1 MFQFVGAP
9 RKGAVLA
16 MGGLTIALVLTAC
29 GPQSASTPAPTPT
42 KQTAAVVSADTVKR
56 GDIQQTLALSGEV
69 RAREQISVLPKAS
82 GRVEQLLVDS
92 GAEVK
97 AGDTIAVLDQDNPR
111 MQILQARAALAQAQA
126 RLATLNAGPRAED
139 VAAAQAALAQ
149 QQNRLQDMRRGGRA
163 EDVRSAEDSVD
174 AAQAKL
180 QALLNGADD
189 AVRQAAQSAVDSD
202 KDALASAQA
211 AFAALGAQNA
221 SNLENAQS
229 QVYSL
234 QAQITSAQAQIDAAD
249 AALANLTGSSA
260 ADVQA
265 AQSAYD
271 QASSQLQTA
280 QAALKQNYNPP
291 QAAISQATAA
301 LEAARSQRAEAQA
314 QQAALE
320 QKAAG
325 ACADLPGAPH
335 NSTACGSAKAAAS
348 SGVAAA
354 DAAVEA
360 TQGQLALLKR
370 GGSPAQQTQLQAA
383 ADQAQATLN
392 ASRARLDAIKTGGV
406 AAARAQASAQK
417 QQAQAQLE
425 QLQNNL
431 TAAQANLGAVK
442 GGTLDAQ
449 IKSAQAQVT
458 AATERLKSDQA
469 RLDVTLRG
477 ATDEDVQQAQAA
489 LDHAQQDLA
498 KAQQPY
504 TAADIRG
511 QGLAVEQAAAQLQ
524 KAQNPYTDQDTAAAQ
539 AAVDGALAQLET
551 AELAL
556 GETTIIAP
564 VDGTVSE
571 RLVAPGALVTPQTAL
586 VTLVPPAVEVLV
598 NVDEAHLGQ
607 LARGQAVQLGVAAFA
622 DQTFGGEITS
632 ISPTLDTKTRTAAVH
647 IQPAD
652 PDAQLRAGMFAQLSI
667 ITASRHAAL
676 LVPKSALLGDG
687 TQARVVAIDGD
698 NIARL
703 QPVRLGLRN
712 DDFAEI
718 LDGLDLGT
726 LVATS
731 GLSALH
737 EGDVVTPRPTEQP
750 ALALAPTNPE

>member
-1 MFQFVGAP
+1 MSQFVGAP
-9 RKGAVLA
+9 RKGAALA
-16 MGGLTIALVLTAC
+16 VGGLAVALVLTAC

-42 KQTAAVVSADTVKR
+42 RPTAAVVSADTVKR

-69 RAREQISVLPKAS
+69 RAREQISVMPKAS
-82 GRVEQLLVDS
+82 GRIDQLLVDT
-92 GAEVK
+92 GAEVH

-126 RLATLNAGPRAED
+126 RMATLNAGPRSED

-149 QQNRLQDMRRGGRA
+149 QQNRLQDMRRGGRS
-163 EDVRSAEDSVD
+163 EDVRSAQDGVD

-180 QALLNGADD
+180 QALMNGADD

-221 SNLENAQS
+221 SNLENAQT
-229 QVYSL
+229 QVDSL
-234 QAQITSAQAQIDAAD
+234 QAQITSAQAQINAAD

-271 QASSQLQTA
+271 QANSQLQTA

-291 QAAISQATAA
+291 QADISQATAA
-301 LEAARSQRAEAQA
+301 LEASRGQRADAQA
-314 QQAALE
+314 HQTALE
-320 QKAAG
+320 QKAA
-325 ACADLPGAPH
+325 APCADLPGAPR

-348 SGVAAA
+348 SAVAAA

-360 TQGQLALLKR
+360 AQGQMDLLKR
-370 GGSPAQQTQLQAA
+370 GGAPAQQTKLQADV
-383 ADQAQATLN
+383 DQAQAMVN
-392 ASRARLDAIKTGGV
+392 ASRARLEAIKTGGV
-406 AAARAQASAQK
+406 VAARAQAIAQK

-425 QLQNNL
+425 QLQNSSI
-431 TAAQANLGAVK
+431 AAQANLGAVK
-442 GGTLDAQ
+442 GGALDAQ
-449 IKSAQAQVT
+449 VKSAQAQVT

-477 ATDEDVQQAQAA
+477 PTDEDVQQAQSA
-489 LDHAQQDLA
+489 LDHAQQDLS
-498 KAQQPY
+498 KTQQPY

-511 QGLAVEQAAAQLQ
+511 QELAVEQAAAQLR

-539 AAVDGALAQLET
+539 AAVDGAQAQLET
-551 AELAL
+551 AEMAL

-571 RLVAPGALVTPQTAL
+571 RLVAPGALVTPQTSL
-586 VTLVPPAVEVLV
+586 LTLVPPAVEVLV
-598 NVDEAHLGQ
+598 NVDESHLGQ
-607 LARGQAVQLGVAAFA
+607 LARGQSVQLGVAAFP
-622 DQTFGGEITS
+622 DQTFGGEISS

-652 PDAQLRAGMFAQLSI
+652 PGAQLRAGMFAQLSI
-667 ITASRHAAL
+667 TTASRRAAL

-687 TQARVVAIDGD
+687 AQARVVAIDSD

-703 QPVRLGLRN
+703 QPVRLGLRS

-718 LDGLDLGT
+718 LNGLDQGALI
-726 LVATS
+726 ATS
-731 GLSALH
+731 GLTTLH
-737 EGDVVTPRPTEQP
+737 DGDVVTPRPAEQP
-750 ALALAPTNPE
+750 VIALAPTNPE